1 MLETL
6 TTRRDLLRTGT
17 GLVVSFALAPA
28 EFGAAEASV
37 STVSPKS
44 TDLAHVDSFLAVETD
59 GTVTVYSGKVDLGTG
74 VKTALSQ
81 MVADELDIGLKQ
93 VTLIMGDTMTTPNQG
108 PTYGSSSIEMGG
120 LVIRQ
125 AAATARKALLEMAA
139 QKLHVEPASLAVS
152 GGRVSSGD
160 QTVTYSQLVGG
171 RWFNINVDPNV
182 AFKLPSAL
190 TLIGTSVKRVD
201 IPDKCTGKFTY
212 MQDVRREGMLH
223 ARVIRPPAMGAE
235 LIDFNETDAKEVAG
249 FVATVR
255 QGNFLAAVSRN
266 EWGAIKAAEAVQAN
280 WSSWEGLPEQAKLFD
295 AVRATKSVKEEI
307 TSSVGDAGAALR
319 SAATHLEATYDFAVH
334 THGSIGPSCAV
345 AEIAGG
351 KLTCWTAS
359 QSTHALR
366 LQLATMLA
374 IAPENVRCIYVDG
387 AGCYGRN
394 GHEDAAADA
403 ALISSMLGGKPV
415 RVQWMRSD
423 EHVWDPKGPPTL
435 IDIKG
440 GLDGNGEIIAWS
452 SSLFTPATMGTN
464 VPLLTG
470 MLANSPSTG
479 GTVPGSVSA
488 DLAIP
493 YNIAN
498 VHTVA
503 HRLES
508 TPFRPAWIRSPGRMQ
523 NTFANE
529 SFLDELLASASLDPM
544 SYRLKHINDRRG
556 EDLLLRLAKLS
567 SWEERPSPRKST
579 SDVCQGR
586 GLAYVHYD
594 LTRAWV
600 GVVAEVEVV
609 RSKGTIRV
617 LRLFA
622 VQDCGQIINPDGV
635 RNQIEGNL
643 VQTTSRTLMEEVTFD
658 RSTVTSTDWG
668 SYPIITFPDVPE
680 IVVELIDRPEEK
692 SFGSGEPSA
701 AVVPAAISNAVFD
714 ATGARIRSVPMT
726 SAKVLAAIGNH

>member
-1 MLETL
+1 MFETL
-6 TTRRDLLRTGT
+6 TTRRDFLRTGT

-28 EFGAAEASV
+28 VFGAAEASISKV
-37 STVSPKS
+37 NPKP
-44 TDLAHVDSFLAVETD
+44 TDLDHVDSFLAVGTD

-81 MVADELDIGLKQ
+81 MVADELDIGFQQ
-93 VTLIMGDTMTTPNQG
+93 VILITGDTMTTPDQG

-120 LVIRQ
+120 FEIRK
-125 AAATARKALLEMAA
+125 AAATARKALLDMAA
-139 QKLHVEPASLAVS
+139 QKLHVEPASLTVS
-152 GGRVSSGD
+152 GGRISSGNR
-160 QTVTYSQLVGG
+160 TVTYAELVGG
-171 RWFNINVDPNV
+171 KSFSIGVDSNA
-182 AFKLPSAL
+182 AFKAPSAL

-201 IPDKCTGKFTY
+201 IPDKCTGAFTY

-235 LIDFNETDAKEVAG
+235 LVGFDDAEAKSVPS
-249 FVATVR
+249 FLATVR
-255 QGNFLAAVSRN
+255 QSNFLAVVSST
-266 EWGAIKAAEAVQAN
+266 EWGAIKATAAVRAN
-280 WSSWEGLPEQAKLFD
+280 WSGWEGLPEQAKLFD
-295 AVRATKSVKEEI
+295 AVRATKSIKEDI
-307 TSSVGDAGAALR
+307 TSSVGDVQAALKT
-319 SAATHLEATYDFAVH
+319 AATHLDATYDFAAH

-345 AEIAGG
+345 AEIVDG

-374 IAPENVRCIYVDG
+374 IPPENVRCIYMDG

-394 GHEDAAADA
+394 GHEDAASDA
-403 ALISSMLGGKPV
+403 ALISSKVGGKPV
-415 RVQWMRSD
+415 RVQWMRAD

-435 IDIKG
+435 LDMKG
-440 GLDGNGEIIAWS
+440 GLDGNGEIVAWS

-479 GTVPGSVSA
+479 GIVPGGVTA

-493 YNIAN
+493 YDIAN

-544 SYRLKHINDRRG
+544 SYRLEHINDPRG
-556 EDLLLRLAKLS
+556 EELLTRLAKLS
-567 SWEERPSPRKST
+567 GWDERPSPRKST
-579 SDVCQGR
+579 GDVCQGR

-658 RSTVTSTDWG
+658 RSTVTSTDWA

-726 SAKVLAAIGNH
+726 PAKVWAAIGDH

>member
-6 TTRRDLLRTGT
+6 TTRRDFLRTGA
-17 GLVVSFALAPA
+17 GLIVSFALAPA
-28 EFGAAEASV
+28 MFGTAAAAV
-37 STVSPKS
+37 STISPKP
-44 TDLAHVDSFLAVETD
+44 TDLDHLDSFLAVETD
-59 GTVTVYSGKVDLGTG
+59 GSVTVYSGKVDLGTG
-74 VKTALSQ
+74 LRTALLQ
-81 MVADELDIGLKQ
+81 IVADELDIGMDRI
-93 VTLIMGDTMTTPNQG
+93 VLITGDTLSTPNQG
-108 PTYGSSSIEMGG
+108 PTYGSASIEVGG
-120 LVIRQ
+120 LAIRQ
-125 AAATARKALLEMAA
+125 AAATARKTLLQMAGEQLQA
-139 QKLHVEPASLAVS
+139 EPASLALS
-152 GGRVSSGD
+152 DGKVSSGNRA
-160 QTVTYSQLVGG
+160 VTYAELIGG
-171 RWFNINVDPNV
+171 RSFNINVEPGI
-182 AFKLPSAL
+182 AFKRPSAL
-190 TLIGTSVKRVD
+190 KLIGTSVKRVD

-255 QGNFLAAVSRN
+255 QGNFLAAVSRT

-464 VPLLTG
+464 VPLLTS

-479 GTVPGSVSA
+479 GIVPGSVSA

-493 YNIAN
+493 YDIAN

-544 SYRLKHINDRRG
+544 SYRLKHISDRRG
-556 EDLLLRLAKLS
+556 EELLTRLAKLS
-567 SWEERPSPRKST
+567 GWDERPSPRKST
-579 SDVCQGR
+579 GDVCHGR

-658 RSTVTSTDWG
+658 RSTVTSTDWA

-701 AVVPAAISNAVFD
+701 AVVPAAVSNAVFD
-714 ATGARIRSVPMT
+714 ATGIRIRSVPMT
-726 SAKVLAAIGNH
+726 PAKVLAAIGDH